1 MSTEKIKILD
11 NDEARLKMTV
21 RTGVSA
27 DLILNHLKCYPV
39 NID

>member
-1 MSTEKIKILD
+1 MSTEKREILD
-11 NDEARLKMTV
+11 NDEARLMTV
-21 RTGVSA
+21 RTDVSA